1 MNNVLLTRVTKYK
14 YHGDSMN
21 DDLSD
26 DDDLARQ
33 YREMCAQDNALLRK
47 LFVSGICK
55 DCSI

>member
-1 MNNVLLTRVTKYK
+1 
-14 YHGDSMN
+14 MN

-47 LFVSGICK
+47 LFMSGICK
-55 DCSI
+55 DDYV